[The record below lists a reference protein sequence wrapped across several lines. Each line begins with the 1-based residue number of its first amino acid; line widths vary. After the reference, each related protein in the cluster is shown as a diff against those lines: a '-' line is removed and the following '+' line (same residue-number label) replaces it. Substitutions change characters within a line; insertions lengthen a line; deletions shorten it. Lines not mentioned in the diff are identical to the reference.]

1 VEKRT
6 APGGRVVSVR
16 LPVEVIE
23 RLDRLAETTQRSRG
37 YYLREAI
44 EELLPTMEARYW
56 AHQVDE
62 RHQVERRAFGGLM
75 AQLNEPPEAPEG

>member
-1 VEKRT
+1 MSVWTDWRRRRNGR
-6 APGGRVVSVR
+6 GG
-16 LPVEVIE
+16 
-23 RLDRLAETTQRSRG
+23 TTCG
-37 YYLREAI
+37 EAI

>member
-1 VEKRT
+1 MEKRT

>member
-1 VEKRT
+1 MEKRT

-44 EELLPTMEARYW
+44 EELLPTMEAATGRTRSMSGIRW
-56 AHQVDE
+56 SGVHSGVSW
-62 RHQVERRAFGGLM
+62 RS
-75 AQLNEPPEAPEG
+75 